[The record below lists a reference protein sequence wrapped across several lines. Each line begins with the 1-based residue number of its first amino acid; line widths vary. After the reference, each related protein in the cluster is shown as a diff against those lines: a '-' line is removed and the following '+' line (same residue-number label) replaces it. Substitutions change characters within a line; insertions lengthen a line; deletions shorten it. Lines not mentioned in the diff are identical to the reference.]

1 MRDGHRPLY
10 RRFWSAI
17 EKASVTWA
25 EKFRPSFFRPLASLD
40 DFPIDVSFSILS
52 VRGGAEVR
60 HLPRSFGG
68 GVPTEGFRP

>member
-1 MRDGHRPLY
+1 M
-10 RRFWSAI
+10 
-17 EKASVTWA
+17 TWA
-25 EKFRPSFFRPLASLD
+25 EKFRPSFFRTLASLD